1 MEILSNWL
9 LLTRLETRTKESNTY
24 ASLRVYKPIGV
35 MKVSIRCES
44 KDAAP
49 TDLDLLRRVCVRA
62 YLLGPERW

>member
-1 MEILSNWL
+1 ML

-24 ASLRVYKPIGV
+24 ASLRVQKPIGE

-44 KDAAP
+44 QEAAP
-49 TDLDLLRRVCVRA
+49 TDLDLLRRVGVRA